1 MAKKVFKGFKQV
13 LGEPETPN
21 AGYVYFIR
29 ESGDT
34 NAERGYLS
42 FNGKKYGNTSK
53 LLTYES
59 VQTLTA
65 EEKQNVLTTLGIA
78 DELVYLAL
86 TCTTPED
93 IIGAVVSVTYDGN
106 TTNYTWDGSTLEI
119 VIPMFVEYTISFSSV
134 PGYYKPDSVSRFS
147 KKNAV
152 RRMMVDYNTALFT
165 DLSMLDITGGT
176 VSLRETANCYVI
188 SQEGYYE
195 LPLVYG
201 CSIMSGETNASA
213 YTQVTGTYT
222 SPFYNYLNEQI
233 TSPFIE
239 EDTGVDAVSGQPV
252 LIDTPNF
259 VIDDIYLTNRALCKY
274 LRFHVS
280 SVPSLGGNATI
291 AIKDGNGQIM
301 WSWHI
306 WAYPFELSTF
316 AHTNTNNKTYNI
328 LDVNLGWVKDSSDS
342 KKGTSPYYQWG
353 RKDPML
359 RSSASAAVGSFS
371 ITSTAGSL
379 AATIQNPNVFN
390 AYEQTHYNWW
400 QNGDTPVDFYNY
412 WDASQISTGNADKR
426 IEKTVYDPSPVGFHI
441 PCGNT
446 YLGFSTSNGNTWD
459 NGWTWDGNF
468 FQAAGYRYSGSGG
481 INSVGSNGYCWLA
494 SSYSQNDAYN
504 LNFDSENVYP
514 QDNYYRANGF
524 SVRPVARP
532 QI

>member
-1 MAKKVFKGFKQV
+1 MADNQ
-13 LGEPETPN
+13 
-21 AGYVYFIR
+21 
-29 ESGDT
+29 
-34 NAERGYLS
+34 
-42 FNGKKYGNTSK
+42 KKYVAKEELDGAKFWS
-53 LLTYES
+53 YAS
-59 VQTLTA
+59 AQTLTQ
-65 EEKQNVLTTLGIA
+65 EEKQTALINIGLA
-78 DELVYLAL
+78 DENLYVTL
-86 TCTTPED
+86 TCPVPQD
-93 IIGAVVSVTYDGN
+93 IIGATVSVVVNGDTE
-106 TTNYTWDGSTLEI
+106 TQTWSGDTLLFI
-119 VIPMFVEYTISFSSV
+119 VPMFEQYTVSFSTV
-134 PGYYKPDSVSRFS
+134 AGYYTPDTVSYLS
-147 KKNAV
+147 KKNST
-152 RRMMVDYNTALFT
+152 RRLTVSYDSAQYT

-201 CSIMSGETNASA
+201 CAIMSGETNASA

-239 EDTGVDAVSGQPV
+239 EDTGIDAVSGQSV
-252 LIDTPNF
+252 LIDTSNF
-259 VIDDIYLTNRALCKY
+259 VIDGIYLTNRTLCKY

-291 AIKDGNGQIM
+291 AVKDGNGQIM

-316 AHTNTNNKTYNI
+316 AHTNTNNKTYNL

-359 RSSASAAVGSFS
+359 RSSASAAVGSFN

-390 AYEQTHYNWW
+390 TYEQTRYNWW
-400 QNGDTPVDFYNY
+400 RSGDTPVDFYNY
-412 WDASQISTGNADKR
+412 WDASQISAGNADKN

-446 YLGFSTSNGNTWD
+446 FLGFSKDNGGTWD
-459 NGWTWDGNF
+459 NGWTWDENF
-468 FQAAGYRYSGSGG
+468 FQAAGYRSLGSGG
-481 INSVGSNGYCWLA
+481 ISGVGSYGYFWLA
-494 SSYSQNDAYN
+494 SSYSQGNAYY
-504 LNFDSENVYP
+504 LYFYSGNVDP
-514 QDNYYRANGF
+514 QNGNSRASGF